1 MKKEL
6 EEKTSKLEIELQEKA
21 KLAEEY
27 SNRLKYLQADFDNY
41 RKKFDKEK
49 DDIRRL
55 ANEDLIKEFLP
66 IIDEFEIALNEIEN
80 GRDKIGLGLLYKKLL
95 KTLENH
101 GLKHI
106 DALGKKFDPNF
117 HEILLKEM
125 SDKEDGIILEEL
137 QKGYLL
143 KSKVIRPSKVK
154 IAENIKN

>member
-1 MKKEL
+1 
-6 EEKTSKLEIELQEKA
+6 
-21 KLAEEY
+21 
-27 SNRLKYLQADFDNY
+27 LQADFDNY

>member
-1 MKKEL
+1 M
-6 EEKTSKLEIELQEKA
+6 
-21 KLAEEY
+21 
-27 SNRLKYLQADFDNY
+27 KYLQADFDNY

>member
-1 MKKEL
+1 M
-6 EEKTSKLEIELQEKA
+6 
-21 KLAEEY
+21 
-27 SNRLKYLQADFDNY
+27 QADFDNY

>member
-1 MKKEL
+1 M
-6 EEKTSKLEIELQEKA
+6 
-21 KLAEEY
+21 
-27 SNRLKYLQADFDNY
+27 KYLQADFDNY

-66 IIDEFEIALNEIEN
+66 VIDEFEMALNEIEDEK
-80 GRDKIGLGLLYKKLL
+80 DKMGLGLLYKKFL
-95 KTLENH
+95 KTLENY

-137 QKGYLL
+137 QKGYTL